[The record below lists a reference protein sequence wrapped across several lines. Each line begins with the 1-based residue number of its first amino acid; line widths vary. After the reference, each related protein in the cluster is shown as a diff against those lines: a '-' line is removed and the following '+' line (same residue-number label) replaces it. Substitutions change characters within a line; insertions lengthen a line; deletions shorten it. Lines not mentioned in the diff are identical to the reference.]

1 MYYVPAKKWYADEPI
16 FRLCRDRCVPRPF
29 LGRTP
34 TKAVCSLGV
43 LLCGKMDGKVCIVDR
58 GGQDDHLC
66 ARPIHEQPEIL
77 FAYADRLEARGM
89 ACPFLGTHPAGTMRG
104 RLGRSSWKGSRRQMI
119 QQQITHIRTVVALW
133 RVLGLIVLCQAS
145 GALLGLVPLLQTR
158 WGLDLWLGMAA
169 GTLVGFLLGTA
180 WHLGAPRTVRGL
192 SGLLIVSTL
201 LALVLVSVSADK
213 QNWARMAQLQHG
225 NLRAIVAVNQSGKQ
239 QLVRLEE
246 PAVLAAF
253 AKGIAAAVSHMPNHP
268 DYSDSWFVVVEGT
281 QTYQFELHL
290 NTQFPQRVIGR
301 LVKRSGNV
309 TSDQL
314 TFRSDGLRPWVDE
327 YLIQAAG
334 ARAGSG
340 R

>member
-1 MYYVPAKKWYADEPI
+1 
-16 FRLCRDRCVPRPF
+16 
-29 LGRTP
+29 
-34 TKAVCSLGV
+34 
-43 LLCGKMDGKVCIVDR
+43 
-58 GGQDDHLC
+58 
-66 ARPIHEQPEIL
+66 
-77 FAYADRLEARGM
+77 
-89 ACPFLGTHPAGTMRG
+89 
-104 RLGRSSWKGSRRQMI
+104 
-119 QQQITHIRTVVALW
+119 
-133 RVLGLIVLCQAS
+133 
-145 GALLGLVPLLQTR
+145 
-158 WGLDLWLGMAA
+158 
-169 GTLVGFLLGTA
+169 
-180 WHLGAPRTVRGL
+180 
-192 SGLLIVSTL
+192 
-201 LALVLVSVSADK
+201 
-213 QNWARMAQLQHG
+213 MAQLQHG

>member
-1 MYYVPAKKWYADEPI
+1 MIRRIISPDNPPDA
-16 FRLCRDRCVPRPF
+16 
-29 LGRTP
+29 RT
-34 TKAVCSLGV
+34 
-43 LLCGKMDGKVCIVDR
+43 
-58 GGQDDHLC
+58 
-66 ARPIHEQPEIL
+66 E
-77 FAYADRLEARGM
+77 
-89 ACPFLGTHPAGTMRG
+89 
-104 RLGRSSWKGSRRQMI
+104 
-119 QQQITHIRTVVALW
+119 
-133 RVLGLIVLCQAS
+133 
-145 GALLGLVPLLQTR
+145 
-158 WGLDLWLGMAA
+158 GLDLRDNPGHPRLAGDADHFGDRRDEDDPVAALSAHMAGVESVERRGDETRLSFGQPGPDLSRVRVGDRVFA
-169 GTLVGFLLGTA
+169 TSDPALASATARDVREDAPEPEGRNQVDLVVCGEA
-180 WHLGAPRTVRGL
+180 GAPLQVVATCRGHRASAQTTSAL
-192 SGLLIVSTL
+192 QPARGAGLDAAIL
-201 LALVLVSVSADK
+201 ADK
-213 QNWARMAQLQHG
+213 
-225 NLRAIVAVNQSGKQ
+225 
-239 QLVRLEE
+239 
-246 PAVLAAF
+246 LAAF